1 MTIKITGKKILIQKS
16 FNIKNKKLI
25 TGTEKSN
32 KSFFFFF
39 LRTGWGK
46 TSFFICLESSCS
58 GTTYIKV
65 DSHSESCGLPLQN
78 KMKYLEKLNAFILH
92 LSRV

>member
-1 MTIKITGKKILIQKS
+1 MINTVNQPSIYKKNDYKNHWEKILIQKS

-32 KSFFFFF
+32 KSFFF
-39 LRTGWGK
+39 LRTGWGE

-65 DSHSESCGLPLQN
+65 DSHSESCGLPL
-78 KMKYLEKLNAFILH
+78 
-92 LSRV
+92 